1 MVALGGDAMDG
12 AEPGLRAPRGAPCSR
27 RPRDTKGAAGPAL
40 PPPQALPGIPALPA
54 ARGLHSTP
62 PLLKTRAARVRVG
75 KGDKGV
81 TYERAHPPHYIA
93 HRKGWLSLHTGNLD
107 GEAGAAER
115 AVEDAFV
122 RRFLRGTFPGCLA
135 DEVVVKRRANA
146 LLLCP
151 LLLRRLPPAKL
162 CFLLGYAEALLAHF
176 YKCPVRI
183 HVQTVSAAPCYKF
196 L

>member
-1 MVALGGDAMDG
+1 M
-12 AEPGLRAPRGAPCSR
+12 
-27 RPRDTKGAAGPAL
+27 
-40 PPPQALPGIPALPA
+40 
-54 ARGLHSTP
+54 
-62 PLLKTRAARVRVG
+62 
-75 KGDKGV
+75 
-81 TYERAHPPHYIA
+81 
-93 HRKGWLSLHTGNLD
+93 
-107 GEAGAAER
+107 
-115 AVEDAFV
+115 

-162 CFLLGYAEALLAHF
+162 CFLLGYAETLLAHF

-183 HVQTVSAAPCYKF
+183 HVQTVAAAPCYKF